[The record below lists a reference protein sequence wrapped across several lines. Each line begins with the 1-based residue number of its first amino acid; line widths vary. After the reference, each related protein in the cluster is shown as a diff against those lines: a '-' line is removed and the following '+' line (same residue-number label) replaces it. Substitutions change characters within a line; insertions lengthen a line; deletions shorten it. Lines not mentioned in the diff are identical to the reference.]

1 MLSLSNNIYYFF
13 TESHRLT
20 RLSVDIHRTSQ
31 EASSRFWTE
40 LSRRCFATP
49 ASYIECIQMFLK
61 IYAEKRQEYLKYRE
75 RLSTGI
81 LKLDESYELVG
92 KMQQELVELAP
103 ELERKTEVR
112 EDLPPSKI
120 RFQ

>member
-1 MLSLSNNIYYFF
+1 M
-13 TESHRLT
+13 
-20 RLSVDIHRTSQ
+20 
-31 EASSRFWTE
+31 
-40 LSRRCFATP
+40 
-49 ASYIECIQMFLK
+49 QMFLK

-112 EDLPPSKI
+112 EGPLPPENPFPIKSFLRGLKLCLCPA
-120 RFQ
+120 